1 MSEKPKVW
9 LNNRIVAWEDV
20 TVPVLSHGHSRGSA
34 IFEVF
39 GTHIVPGGVA
49 AFRMNQHL
57 KRMEA
62 TLSLLEMKVRF
73 SSDQIARAVAE
84 IVALNTMQRG
94 LVKIIGY
101 WSHEEII
108 NLVLRDPLDLAIFTI
123 VDSPE
128 LGLDNETPITA
139 CLSKWR
145 KADPGAVPVEA
156 KACANYLSGYL
167 VRKDAQDR
175 GFDLGLTLQANGM
188 VAEGSV
194 ESVFIVKDGILK
206 TPPLGNILAS
216 VSRNSII
223 AVSKANGIEIEEAGL
238 TAEDLYDA
246 DEMFACHTG
255 IKVIPIAKFEDR
267 DLPAP
272 GLITARL
279 AGIMR
284 DILATGDS
292 GFAEWFQMLYPLQP
306 DLP

>member
-9 LNNRIVAWEDV
+9 LNNHIVAWEDV

-34 IFEVF
+34 MFEVF
-39 GTHIVPGGVA
+39 GTHVIPGGVA
-49 AFRMNQHL
+49 AFRMDQHL
-57 KRMEA
+57 QRMEA
-62 TLSLLEMKVRF
+62 TLALLEMKARF
-73 SSDQIARAVAE
+73 SSDEIAKAVAD
-84 IVALNTMQRG
+84 IVTINKMQRG

-123 VDSPE
+123 ADSPE

-175 GFDLGLTLQANGM
+175 GFDLGLTLQADGM

-194 ESVFIVKDGILK
+194 ESLFIVKDGILK

-223 AVSKANGIEIEEAGL
+223 AVSKANGIEIQETGL
-238 TAEDLYDA
+238 TVEDLYEA

-255 IKVIPIAKFEDR
+255 IKVIPISKFEDR
-267 DLPAP
+267 YLPAP
-272 GLITARL
+272 GQVTGRL

-284 DILATGDS
+284 EIIATGNS
-292 GFAEWFQMLYPLQP
+292 GFGDWFQMLYPLQP